1 MNSSEK
7 GSRKIANG
15 NPRGITDVKSV
26 NKAFECHSG
35 EETRYPNGCDAK
47 IRKRKPSEKG
57 GEGHGE
63 SHRPRVRIGESQPP
77 VREEI
82 GGSQ

>member
-7 GSRKIANG
+7 GILKKTIDI
-15 NPRGITDVKSV
+15 PRGIADVKPV
-26 NKAFECHSG
+26 NKAFECLNDQK
-35 EETRYPNGCDAK
+35 RYPDGYK
-47 IRKRKPSEKG
+47 KEKKPSEKG

-82 GGSQ
+82 GESQ